1 MEFEIEGEYIE
12 LSSLLKIIG
21 VAESGGQAGLIIK
34 DGYVKLNGNVE
45 LRKRAKLRKGDI
57 VEIEEDE
64 IIKLI

>member
-12 LSSLLKIIG
+12 LSSLLKIVGI
-21 VAESGGQAGLIIK
+21 AESGGQAGLIIK

-57 VEIEEDE
+57 VEIEDDE